1 MALCLTI
8 QTMINLCIDYL
19 WDGEIGLEFSK
30 IPTSLV
36 GWGRKMPKERN
47 ILKWLIRGL
56 SDPK

>member
-1 MALCLTI
+1 
-8 QTMINLCIDYL
+8 MINPMYRDYL